1 MSLTIEARSFDDADA
16 GRLVRMLFDDLNE
29 RYEDEDDGDDGWWA
43 EVTVAKVAPPDGV
56 FLVALWE
63 GEAVGCGALKRLDAA
78 TGEVKRMYTAPAGR
92 RRGVA
97 RAVRTRIE
105 DEARTLGYSA
115 LQLETG
121 GPQHEA
127 VALYESAGWTRIPPY
142 GRYRDDPRSICFRK
156 DL

>member
-1 MSLTIEARSFDDADA
+1 MLTIEARVFDDTDV
-16 GRLVRMLFDDLNE
+16 GRLVRMLYDDLNV
-29 RYEDEDDGDDGWWA
+29 RYDEEDDGGEDWWA
-43 EVTVAKVAPPDGV
+43 EVTAAKVAPPDGV

-63 GEAVGCGALKRLDAA
+63 GEAVGCGAVKRLDAT

-97 RAVRTRIE
+97 RAVLTRLQ
-105 DEARTLGYSA
+105 DEARSLGYSA

-127 VALYESAGWTRIPPY
+127 VALYDSDGWTRIPPY
-142 GRYRDDPRSICFRK
+142 GRYSDDPRSICFRK